1 MLRSAKARIENR
13 HAMPEHIQVATTE
26 AIASITLDRP
36 AKRNALSIALRD
48 EVSDA
53 LEELAADTSIRVVV
67 LTGAGDVFSAG
78 FDLRE
83 FGIPDPEHQ
92 RRLWESSDRFHHA
105 VLRFPLPTIA
115 AVNGPALA
123 GGFDLA
129 VLCDIRI
136 ASDTASFAHPEHAFG
151 EVVYGPLH
159 DLVGGAIAR
168 DLMFTGRTISAT
180 EALALGIV
188 SQVASRVDFHSTVA
202 RTAAKIAAAPREILV
217 KNKAKAIAR
226 ANLPPTTRTLD
237 L

>member
-1 MLRSAKARIENR
+1 
-13 HAMPEHIQVATTE
+13 MPEYIQLATME
-26 AIASITLDRP
+26 EGIATITLDRP

-53 LEELAADTSIRVVV
+53 LDRLAADPSIRVIVF
-67 LTGAGDVFSAG
+67 TGAGGVFSAG

-83 FGIPDPEHQ
+83 FGSPEPEHQ

-105 VLRFPLPTIA
+105 VLRCPLPTIA
-115 AVNGPALA
+115 AVNGAALA

-136 ASDTASFAHPEHAFG
+136 ASEAASFAHPEHAFS

-159 DLVGGAIAR
+159 DLVGGSVAR
-168 DLMFTGRTISAT
+168 DLMFTGRTVSPS
-180 EALALGIV
+180 EALRMGIV
-188 SQVASRVDFHSTVA
+188 SQVASREDFWPTVVQ
-202 RTAAKIAAAPREILV
+202 TASKIAAAPREILV

-226 ANLPPTTRTLD
+226 ANLSPTTRTLD